1 MKLKAFAADFLHGLL
16 CAVCAVSAVAAAFA
30 GNHAVIT
37 AIAAAAAFV
46 ICILLLRSPSA
57 AAWRRRSLTAVLLYL
72 PLIFVGF
79 ALDLNNKLY
88 LLTNAVNDGLSTDML
103 LILYVFYLPGE
114 LLLLAI
120 AAVFAAKQEQP
131 LPESAGEPS

>member
-72 PLIFVGF
+72 PLIFCCI
-79 ALDLNNKLY
+79 ALDLHEKLY
-88 LLTNAVNDGLSTDML
+88 LLADTAGDGTDTGMLVN
-103 LILYVFYLPGE
+103 LYVFYLPGA
-114 LLLLAI
+114 LLLLAA
-120 AAVFAAKQEQP
+120 AAVLASKKEQP